1 MEAFSVLDRRRA
13 TAGARELAV
22 RDSNRWT
29 AIRLGGTAPYRQL
42 ALVNLPRQR

>member
-1 MEAFSVLDRRRA
+1 MDAFSVLDSSRG

-29 AIRLGGTAPYRQL
+29 AIRHWPNSPYCQL
-42 ALVNLPRQR
+42 AQVNLPRQR